1 MRLESALLA
10 VMAGNQTSCA
20 EGSAGQGWLVLQSLL
35 STGPCVLSCPWSGP
49 WREALV
55 LEGLGSGL
63 PCSIATLATV
73 SLDSVSGLG
82 QDVLLHPR
90 SGQCPEVPTWNL
102 RG

>member
-1 MRLESALLA
+1 M
-10 VMAGNQTSCA
+10 
-20 EGSAGQGWLVLQSLL
+20 
-35 STGPCVLSCPWSGP
+35 
-49 WREALV
+49 